1 MALPKSGKRKD
12 GVAKRQ
18 RKNAASARPPLAP
31 VPAVTTVE
39 VPAAVTSPMRIA
51 TRPPPLVIPEP
62 PLMPPPLARRS
73 PSMGGPSPSPSP
85 SPSRSTSPRAKL
97 SLQQPVQRAL
107 LVDFL
112 YREVFGIME
121 IKESEGPHNQQ
132 RVVNFLKSF
141 VEIEKLVLY
150 GLLLCIDSFIY
161 VFTYLPLRIL
171 LALASAAVS
180 LCYKRTFRRSHM
192 HDVLLAIIMVLS
204 TTVLYMV
211 DMSRVYH
218 LIRGQALIKLYV
230 LFTMLEIVDKLFSS
244 LGQDVLDAMY
254 FTVKYQ
260 PRRVGR
266 MAFDFTVCSI
276 YLTSRPLLHSLLL
289 FGQVVTMNVAIHSS
303 STSLLT
309 LLISNNFAELKT
321 SVFKKFEEQNLF
333 QIACSDIV
341 ERFKLML
348 IIGLILLQS
357 DGKDVADGTAMVL
370 LAEMLIDWFKHAFIT
385 KFNQIPPTVY
395 SKFMTILCRD
405 VSGYRSDSTIQ
416 DHTQF
421 VSRRL
426 GLISL
431 PLACVTVRMLHE
443 ALKDAE
449 TAASFAALDGD
460 FSFAISRPGWACI
473 AVLSFLCLSA
483 FKVLLSLGLMV
494 HACLSGR
501 LSSSWKSAVPSSP
514 TNRTRPKGD
523 QDIRLSL

>member
-1 MALPKSGKRKD
+1 MTVHKPNKRRD
-12 GVAKRQ
+12 SATKRQ
-18 RKNAASARPPLAP
+18 RSKPPPETPSSRPPLPPLEIHAP
-31 VPAVTTVE
+31 
-39 VPAAVTSPMRIA
+39 PAAVAITSPIMIA
-51 TRPPPLVIPEP
+51 ARPPPLVIP
-62 PLMPPPLARRS
+62 PLSMPAAAPTPRRT
-73 PSMGGPSPSPSP
+73 PSSRPS
-85 SPSRSTSPRAKL
+85 SPRQKVNLA
-97 SLQQPVQRAL
+97 PQRAL

-161 VFTYLPLRIL
+161 VFTYLPLRIV
-171 LALASAAVS
+171 LALGSGVVS
-180 LCYKRTFRRSHM
+180 IFYKRTFRRSHM
-192 HDVLLAIIMVLS
+192 HDMLLAIIMVLS
-204 TTVLYMV
+204 TSVLYQV

-230 LFTMLEIVDKLFSS
+230 LFTMLEIVDKLFCS

-254 FTVKYQ
+254 FTVKFQ
-260 PRRVGR
+260 PRRIGR
-266 MAFDFTVCSI
+266 MTFDFTICSL
-276 YLTSRPLLHSLLL
+276 YVVLHSLLL

-370 LAEMLIDWFKHAFIT
+370 LAEMLIDWIKHAFIT
-385 KFNQIPPTVY
+385 KFNQIPPSVY

-431 PLACVTVRMLHE
+431 PLACVTVRMVHE

-449 TAASFAALDGD
+449 TAASLEGD
-460 FSFAISRPGWACI
+460 WAFTMSRPAWAVI
-473 AVLSFLCLSA
+473 LVLAFVCLSA
-483 FKVLLSLGLMV
+483 FKVLLSLWLMV

-501 LSSSWKSAVPSSP
+501 LSSSWKSAPPSSP
-514 TNRTRPKGD
+514 RARAPRESVATPVADPTSRFS
-523 QDIRLSL
+523 I

>member
-1 MALPKSGKRKD
+1 MTVHKPNKRRD
-12 GVAKRQ
+12 SATKRQ
-18 RKNAASARPPLAP
+18 RNKPPTEAPSSRPQLPPLEIHAP
-31 VPAVTTVE
+31 PSAV
-39 VPAAVTSPMRIA
+39 AITSPIMIA
-51 TRPPPLVIPEP
+51 ARPPPLVIP
-62 PLMPPPLARRS
+62 PLVTPAASPTPRRTPSSRPSSPRQKVNLAPPP
-73 PSMGGPSPSPSP
+73 
-85 SPSRSTSPRAKL
+85 
-97 SLQQPVQRAL
+97 QRAL

-161 VFTYLPLRIL
+161 VFTYLPLRIV
-171 LALASAAVS
+171 LALGSGVVS
-180 LCYKRTFRRSHM
+180 LFYKRTFRRSHM
-192 HDVLLAIIMVLS
+192 HDMLLAIIMVLS
-204 TTVLYMV
+204 TSVLYQV

-230 LFTMLEIVDKLFSS
+230 LFTMLEIVDKLFCS

-254 FTVKYQ
+254 FTSL
-260 PRRVGR
+260 RRYPFRLHLLMLGR
-266 MAFDFTVCSI
+266 ILLLFSCYMCV
-276 YLTSRPLLHSLLL
+276 LLHSLLL

-370 LAEMLIDWFKHAFIT
+370 LAEMLIDWIKHAFIT
-385 KFNQIPPTVY
+385 KFNQIPPSVY

-431 PLACVTVRMLHE
+431 PLACVTVRMVHE

-449 TAASFAALDGD
+449 TAASLEGD
-460 FSFAISRPGWACI
+460 WAFTMSRPAWMCI
-473 AVLSFLCLSA
+473 LVLGFFCLSA
-483 FKVLLSLGLMV
+483 FKVLLSLWLMV
-494 HACLSGR
+494 HACTSGR
-501 LSSSWKSAVPSSP
+501 LSSSWKSAPPSSP
-514 TNRTRPKGD
+514 RARAPRENTPVADPTTRFS
-523 QDIRLSL
+523 I